1 MYIHNKICIVI
12 PFTLTHIYVDTH
24 TQHTSV
30 VCVCILKYMDKGL
43 ERQNLKN
50 VYVKFLAKII
60 L

>member
-1 MYIHNKICIVI
+1 MYSYSIYLNTYICR
-12 PFTLTHIYVDTH
+12 HTH

-30 VCVCILKYMDKGL
+30 VCVCIHKYMDKGL